1 MKNIK
6 YPLIAVGLIFLAY
19 CKTTKKAETTPTPP
33 PAPVVVKPSFT
44 PSDKQ
49 LEAANKRW
57 PTTTVSEIQEGQ
69 AIYTGKCASCHMLYD
84 IMEFG
89 EKKWIHEIEKMSPK
103 ARLTEEEKLK
113 MSKHILSFREANSV
127 VKPN

>member
-6 YPLIAVGLIFLAY
+6 YSFIAVALLFLAY
-19 CKTTKKAETTPTPP
+19 CKTTKKAETTPP
-33 PAPVVVKPSFT
+33 PAAPVAVKSSFM

-49 LEAANKRW
+49 LESAQKRW
-57 PTTTVSEIQEGQ
+57 PATSFAEIQEGQ

-89 EKKWIHEIEKMSPK
+89 EKKWVHEIEKMSPK
-103 ARLTEEEKLK
+103 AKLSEDEKLK
-113 MSKHILSFREANSV
+113 LSKHILSYREANAV